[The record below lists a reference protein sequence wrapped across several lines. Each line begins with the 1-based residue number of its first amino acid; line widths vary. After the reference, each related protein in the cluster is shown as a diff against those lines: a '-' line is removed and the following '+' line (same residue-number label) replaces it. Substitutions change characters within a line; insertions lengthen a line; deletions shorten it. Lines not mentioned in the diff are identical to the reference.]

1 MKQSIRA
8 LGWAVTLTSVIL
20 IVFLV
25 SVFYSVA
32 QLFMTQGMQFGEFKM
47 DATEEQVTL
56 SMQFIINNT
65 AFFDINDFNIT
76 TSLKDTKGSVISE
89 KTTIIQTV
97 QSGQSVPIVH
107 NLTLSFLD
115 FFTNRT
121 YLLFEDVGINIDFS
135 IGLKYAY
142 LLGFQISLKNMTMPW
157 GAPLYGLR
165 VTGANPIPIN
175 ETFFLVELNMTV
187 ENHSFFDAGAILNLN
202 VYNETGTQVGNGTG
216 TIFVQQ
222 GQRFTESQ
230 PLVTQALV
238 ELIDSGFTGRGYV
251 DVYLEIPGVLKPIK
265 LERIYYG

>member
-135 IGLKYAY
+135 IGFKYAY

-165 VTGANPIPIN
+165 VTGANPILTN
-175 ETFFLVELNMTV
+175 ETHVLMELQLEV
-187 ENHSFFDAGAILNLN
+187 ENHSFLDAGAILNLR
-202 VYNETGTQVGNGTG
+202 VYNEQGRQVGTG
-216 TIFVQQ
+216 IGSIFVPQ
-222 GQRFTESQ
+222 GQRLTT
-230 PLVTQALV
+230 TQALV
-238 ELIDSGFTGRGYV
+238 ELTDPAGFTGNGYIIV
-251 DVYLEIPGVLKPIK
+251 DLEIPGVLELPE
-265 LERIYYG
+265 LWRVNYG